1 MPVSSP
7 GAAIF
12 GVGWGLSGFC
22 PGPAIG
28 AVVSLRLEPF
38 IFIAAMAIGMIGVN
52 WYDRQG
58 AGGRRGEIIG
68 NRHGPPP
75 GRKGFLPRADEHR
88 ELRRLRPGDHGAC
101 AVIDTVLDYDAAAG
115 RTATASADEVIAYVR
130 EQGLTCEWVLETH
143 VHADHLSAAPYVQ
156 EKLGGKLGIGSNI
169 TVVQDTFGKVFNA
182 GTEFQRDGS
191 QFDRLFQRRRRVR
204 ARLLQRPRH
213 AHAGPH
219 PGLPDLRHRRC
230 RVRRRHLVHAGLRHR
245 AGRLSRRL
253 GAPALPLDPQGAG
266 AAARDAAVPV
276 PRLQGAGARRLCLGD
291 DGGRGAPN
299 NVHVRDG
306 VGEDEFVAMREARDK
321 TLSMP
326 KLIIPSIQVNMR
338 AGELPEPED
347 NGTVYLKV
355 PINCSAQLAS
365 TAEPT

>member
-1 MPVSSP
+1 MAHRPEIKGFFHEQSNTVSY
-7 GAAIF
+7 
-12 GVGWGLSGFC
+12 
-22 PGPAIG
+22 
-28 AVVSLRLEPF
+28 VVSDP
-38 IFIAAMAIGMIGVN
+38 ATS
-52 WYDRQG
+52 
-58 AGGRRGEIIG
+58 
-68 NRHGPPP
+68 
-75 GRKGFLPRADEHR
+75 
-88 ELRRLRPGDHGAC
+88 AC

-115 RTATASADEVIAYVR
+115 RTATASADNVIAHVR

-191 QFDRLFQRRRRVR
+191 QFDRLFQDGDEFALGSFSVHV
-204 ARLLQRPRH
+204 LH
-213 AHAGPH
+213 T
-219 PGLPDLRHRRC
+219 PGHT
-230 RVRRRHLVHAGLRHR
+230 
-245 AGRLSRRL
+245 
-253 GAPALPLDPQGAG
+253 PACLTYIIG
-266 AAARDAAVPV
+266 DAAFVGDTLFMPDYGTARADFPGGSARQLYRSIRKV
-276 PRLQGAGARRLCLGD
+276 LELPPETRLFLCHDYKAPGRDVYAWETTVAEERL
-291 DGGRGAPN
+291 N

-355 PINCSAQLAS
+355 PVNRL
-365 TAEPT
+365 